1 VDQVVSGFQKFAAF
15 SRAVAANFFDDE
27 CLQSAGALSYTTLLA
42 CVPLTAVLV
51 GMTSVFPVFEGL
63 AQQIQNFI
71 FENFVPTTGKV
82 VQGYLAEFSAKT
94 RGLTIFGA
102 AFLFVT
108 AIMMVVTINHAF
120 NRIWKVRRGR
130 SLAGKLLVFWAV
142 LTLGPLLMGLSLGVT
157 SYVISLPVFSDVALP
172 GLRKLV
178 LQASPWGIA
187 MIAFAILYVIVPDRR
202 VKIWHAFVGAA
213 VAATLFEL
221 SKWGFARYVTNF
233 NVYETIYGALATI
246 PLFIVWVYLSWLVI
260 LLGAEVAFCLRQ
272 FSSGER
278 TTGDGPDAFFL
289 ACRLLKTLWDS
300 RRQGGVLSADCLL
313 ERCPGH
319 SLRDVEV
326 TLSSLVELRLVH
338 RTEGQD
344 WALSRDLDQVSLRA
358 LFESRPYSLA
368 GDWQPNDVDPWERKL
383 AHIIGEARTTLR
395 NGMAMSLG
403 ELFAGAVG
411 SQAPGTSQE
420 ETPVQSLTRK
430 LRS

>member
-1 VDQVVSGFQKFAAF
+1 MDQVIGGFLKFAGFA
-15 SRAVAANFFDDE
+15 RAVFDNFVDDE

-71 FENFVPTTGKV
+71 FENFVPATGKV

-130 SLAGKLLVFWAV
+130 SIAGKLLVFWAV

-157 SYVISLPVFSDVALP
+157 SYVISLPVFSDVAVP

-178 LQASPWGIA
+178 LRTAPWGMA

-202 VKIWHAFVGAA
+202 VRIWHALVGAA
-213 VAATLFEL
+213 FAATLFEL

-246 PLFIVWVYLSWLVI
+246 PLFIIWVYLSWVVI

-272 FSSGER
+272 SMDGKR
-278 TTGDGPDAFFL
+278 TTGEGPEAFFL
-289 ACRLLKTLWDS
+289 LCGLLKALWDA
-300 RRQGGVLSADCLL
+300 RRQGGTLSSESLL
-313 ERCPGH
+313 EKCPGRT
-319 SLRDVEV
+319 LRDVELALASLGGLKLAQRTEEREWV
-326 TLSSLVELRLVH
+326 LSS
-338 RTEGQD
+338 
-344 WALSRDLDQVSLRA
+344 DLDQVTLQA

-368 GDWQPNDVDPWERKL
+368 GDWQPSGADPWEVAL
-383 AHIIGEARTTLR
+383 AQIIGEARTSLR
-395 NGMAMSLG
+395 NGMAVSMA
-403 ELFAGAVG
+403 ELFALPAGGHTAD
-411 SQAPGTSQE
+411 ARP
-420 ETPVQSLTRK
+420 ETPQVQGVARK